1 MKPLKPTK
9 SAKPMKMVNTIFLSP
24 FVYIN
29 PLLPATAM
37 TGSPS
42 PSEVNQ
48 RGWSSDQ
55 PIEGPQKGLKVPI
68 LVNFEAKM
76 VIIAIL
82 DYSAVSNSGIRK
94 VMFFSCN
101 F

>member
-1 MKPLKPTK
+1 
-9 SAKPMKMVNTIFLSP
+9 MKMVNTFFLSP

-29 PLLPATAM
+29 PLLPAVAI

>member
-1 MKPLKPTK
+1 
-9 SAKPMKMVNTIFLSP
+9 MKMVNTIFLSP
-24 FVYIN
+24 FVNIN

-76 VIIAIL
+76 VIIADL
-82 DYSAVSNSGIRK
+82 DYSAV
-94 VMFFSCN
+94 F
-101 F
+101 

>member
-1 MKPLKPTK
+1 MKIL
-9 SAKPMKMVNTIFLSP
+9 STIFLSP

-29 PLLPATAM
+29 PLLPATAI

-48 RGWSSDQ
+48 RGCSSDQ

-68 LVNFEAKM
+68 LVSFEVKM
-76 VIIAIL
+76 VIIADL
-82 DYSAVSNSGIRK
+82 DYSAVFKFLNEKSY
-94 VMFFSCN
+94 VFSCK